1 MKELTMY
8 VKRLTP
14 QEKMDI
20 MDIKLDR
27 IRAVNYR
34 CEVCNIQLEPGNQ
47 HMSHIVPKWENN
59 VEKYSYEAIHHHDNI
74 KITCSNCNS
83 SVMISGEN
91 AIKKHFVRIYLDLI
105 DQGYDLSKLPRGI
118 YERVV

>member
-1 MKELTMY
+1 MLELTMQ

-20 MDIKLDR
+20 MDIKLER

-34 CEVCNIQLEPGNQ
+34 CEVCNIQLEAGNQ
-47 HMSHIVPKWENN
+47 HMSHIVPKWKNN
-59 VEKYSYEAIHHHDNI
+59 IEKYGYEAIHHHDNI

-83 SVMISGEN
+83 SVMISGCN
-91 AIKKHFVRIYLDLI
+91 AIKEHLT
-105 DQGYDLSKLPRGI
+105 PI
-118 YERVV
+118 YEDLTNQGFDCSEVLRGWDGNN